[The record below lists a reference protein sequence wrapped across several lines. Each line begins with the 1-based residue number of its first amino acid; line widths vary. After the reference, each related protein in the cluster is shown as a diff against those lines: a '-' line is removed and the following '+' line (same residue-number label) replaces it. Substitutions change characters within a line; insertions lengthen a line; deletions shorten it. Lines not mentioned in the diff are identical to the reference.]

1 MANHKDHKYAFHVSG
16 PQHLPSLNWR
26 NNFNST
32 WKDEYYKQAAIS
44 CFTRTAYAL
53 EVDRQD
59 KRTQENALAP
69 EWLIPFKYKLTKTL
83 IDERDGSIF
92 GAIFEWDQS
101 AALEDSVLIRPLG
114 DISKMTFAFS
124 SLGAGFAL
132 QLGKELAQE
141 GIYVEAHL
149 FNPPSVSLA
158 LSLENTRE
166 YEEYVWNMLKSMLV
180 SNSKAEISNDEEKS
194 ARLQLISRIPYLSG
208 LMDSSFWVDKFV
220 PHLYVNENDLI
231 CSFYVD
237 PDGSIGVKNTEKEN
251 TSSADGDW

>member
-114 DISKMTFAFS
+114 
-124 SLGAGFAL
+124 
-132 QLGKELAQE
+132 
-141 GIYVEAHL
+141 
-149 FNPPSVSLA
+149 NPKAVLA
-158 LSLENTRE
+158 LRGTLTKRHTIRRYFE
-166 YEEYVWNMLKSMLV
+166 
-180 SNSKAEISNDEEKS
+180 D
-194 ARLQLISRIPYLSG
+194 
-208 LMDSSFWVDKFV
+208 
-220 PHLYVNENDLI
+220 DLRFLFLGCWI
-231 CSFYVD
+231 CS
-237 PDGSIGVKNTEKEN
+237 SIGKG
-251 TSSADGDW
+251 TSTRRDLC